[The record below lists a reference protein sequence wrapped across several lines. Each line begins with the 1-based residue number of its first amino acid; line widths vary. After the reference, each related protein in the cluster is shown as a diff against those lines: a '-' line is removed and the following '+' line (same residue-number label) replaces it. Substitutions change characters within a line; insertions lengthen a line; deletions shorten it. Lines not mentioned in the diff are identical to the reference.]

1 MDTLLIKNIGLL
13 ATPAGRTARRGA
25 DQGDVRFLRNA
36 WVRMEDG
43 VIAAVGTGTPERPA
57 GAEELDAEGRLVTPG
72 LVDAHTHLI
81 FGGWRQN
88 ELAMKLRGVP
98 YLDILAQGGGILST
112 VRATRSAGQGELE
125 DKARLALDEMLSFGT
140 TTCEAKS
147 GYGLD
152 LDTELKQLRA
162 IRALNESHPVDLVP
176 TFLGAHALPED
187 YKADRA
193 AYIRLL
199 CEEMIPAAAAEGLA
213 EFCDVFCETGVF
225 TAEESRTIL
234 EAGRRCGLAAK
245 IHADEIDAIGGSR
258 LAGELGAVS
267 AEHLIVCPPEGIE
280 AMARGGTVAC
290 LLPCTSFY
298 LGAAF
303 APARDMIAAGV
314 PVALATDFNP
324 GSCPCLNMQL
334 AMSLGCLKYRMTPE
348 EVLTAATLNGAAA
361 IGRADRTGS
370 VEPGKAGDLVVWNAP
385 DLEYVCYRLGSNL
398 AGAVVKGGKIYR
410 NEQGLVGPG
419 GERHGKAH

>member
-112 VRATRSAGQGELE
+112 VRATRSAGQGALE

-152 LDTELKQLRA
+152 LDTELTQLRA

-410 NEQGLVGPG
+410 NEQGPVGPG
-419 GERHGKAH
+419 GERYGKAH

>member
-1 MDTLLIKNIGLL
+1 MK
-13 ATPAGRTARRGA
+13 ATGIVRRIDDLGRVVIPKEIRRTMRIRE
-25 DQGDVRFLRNA
+25 GDPL
-36 WVRMEDG
+36 EIYTDKDGG
-43 VIAAVGTGTPERPA
+43 VIFKKYSLMG
-57 GAEELDAEGRLVTPG
+57 G
-72 LVDAHTHLI
+72 LVDFAGQLCDTLNRTTGQVTVI
-81 FGGWRQN
+81 TDRDSCIAVSGVPRR
-88 ELAMKLRGVP
+88 ELA
-98 YLDILAQGGGILST
+98 
-112 VRATRSAGQGELE
+112 

-152 LDTELKQLRA
+152 LDTELTQLRA
-162 IRALNESHPVDLVP
+162 IRALNGSHPVDLVP

-267 AEHLIVCPPEGIE
+267 AEHLIVCPPEGIA

-348 EVLTAATLNGAAA
+348 EVLTAVTLNGAAA

-398 AGAVVKGGKIYR
+398 AGTVVKGGKIYR
-410 NEQGLVGPG
+410 NEQGPVGPG
-419 GERHGKAH
+419 GERYGKAH